1 VQLRVQIGEGNGS
14 LVGVLRAMEAGSRPK
29 GDCCVCGRMSW
40 NWVILCTRK
49 RRRARQGRVQAFLIF
64 SGRR

>member
-14 LVGVLRAMEAGSRPK
+14 VVGVLRAMEAGSRPK

-40 NWVILCTRK
+40 NGLYCVLEN
-49 RRRARQGRVQAFLIF
+49 AGGR
-64 SGRR
+64 GRDGSKHF